1 MMICQ
6 TLMTCFAVGTLALSA
21 TAQSIYLEE
30 DFNGG
35 VFPPAGWSEQNNG
48 VSPGWEG
55 VVDRAVHDDYVG
67 NNQNWLISPSF
78 DLSAATACYL
88 HAFQGSEWTAYR
100 DWNSVEFSLDDG
112 ATWQTLY
119 REEAIG
125 DGRTQPLE
133 VDLAALLGQVSVKLA
148 FRYRG
153 DFANEWSI
161 EWVRVDE
168 EPPGTPPN
176 TWPELPSS
184 FVTAVGF
191 LEDFESGIVPDH
203 VAINMID
210 EVTRNF
216 DARAWCNIG
225 QLAPSQW
232 SIDSGSLEMGL
243 APGDPGLHY
252 ASNAWIV
259 GLNGDGHA
267 EHYLN
272 LKVLNHGEEADPD
285 DGIWVSVDGINWVS
299 VVEDWSE
306 ATGGFQFFRKWVPLR
321 VQLGKSG
328 LDLRGDFYLAFAQ
341 ADNRAYAQSDG
352 LAIDDVQIWV
362 EPLLTATENGVGNLA
377 TIQVENCVPDSNIT
391 MLYSLNGPGPTNT
404 IWGKLDLSSPIGNLG
419 TKTVD
424 ASGIVQFSGIIPNG
438 LAGRNLW
445 LHSSMN
451 WLNTRVISNPLVLQF

>member
-1 MMICQ
+1 MMLHS
-6 TLMTCFAVGTLALSA
+6 TLTTCIATLALAFAA
-21 TAQSIYLEE
+21 TGQTVYLEE

-35 VFPPAGWSEQNNG
+35 LFPPAGWSEQNNG
-48 VSPGWEG
+48 VSLGWEG
-55 VVDRAVHDDYVG
+55 QVDRAVHDDYVG
-67 NNQNWLISPSF
+67 NNRNWLIGPSF
-78 DLSAATACYL
+78 DLSTASACFL

-100 DWNSVEFSLDDG
+100 DWNSVEVSLDGG
-112 ATWQTLY
+112 ASWQTFY
-119 REEAIG
+119 REETIG
-125 DGRTQPLE
+125 DGRSQALE
-133 VDLAALLGQVSVKLA
+133 LDLTPLLGQPSVMLA

-168 EPPGTPPN
+168 EPPGTPT
-176 TWPELPSS
+176 TWPELPTS

-191 LEDFESGIVPDH
+191 LEDFESGTVPDH
-203 VAINMID
+203 VAINMVD
-210 EVTRNF
+210 EVTRSP
-216 DARAWCNIG
+216 DARAWCNVG
-225 QLAPSQW
+225 HLAPSDW
-232 SIDSGSLEMGL
+232 SIGAGSLEMGL

-252 ASNAWIV
+252 AANAWIV
-259 GLNGDGHA
+259 GLNGGGHQ

-285 DGIWVSVDGINWVS
+285 DGIWLSVDGVSWVR
-299 VVEDWSE
+299 VVEDWTE
-306 ATGGFQFFRKWVPLR
+306 ATGGFLYFRRWVPLR
-321 VQLGKSG
+321 IQLGKSG
-328 LDLRGDFYLAFAQ
+328 LDLRGNFYLAFAQ

-377 TIQVENCVPDSNIT
+377 TIRVEDCVPDSKVT
-391 MLYSLNGPGPTNT
+391 MLYSLHGSGPTST
-404 IWGKLDLSSPIGNLG
+404 IWGKLSLTSPIGNLG

-424 ASGIVQFSGIIPNG
+424 AAGIVEFSGIIPNG

-451 WLNTRVISNPLVLQF
+451 WLSTRVISNPLVLQF

>member
-1 MMICQ
+1 MMLRH
-6 TLMTCFAVGTLALSA
+6 TLRTCFAFCAFAISA
-21 TAQSIYLEE
+21 SAQTVFLEE

-35 VFPPAGWSEQNNG
+35 IFPPAAWSEQNNG
-48 VSPGWEG
+48 VSPGWEA

-67 NNQNWLISPSF
+67 NNENWLISPSF
-78 DLSAATACYL
+78 DLSAASACYL

-100 DWNSVEFSLDDG
+100 DWNSVEFSVDGG
-112 ATWQTLY
+112 ATWQTFY
-119 REEAIG
+119 REETIG
-125 DGRTQPLE
+125 DGRTQALE
-133 VDLAALLGQVSVKLA
+133 LDLASLLGQPSVALA
-148 FRYRG
+148 FRYSG

-168 EPPGTPPN
+168 EPPGIPT

-184 FVTAVGF
+184 FVSAIGF
-191 LEDFESGIVPDH
+191 FDGFESGTVPDH

-210 EVTRNF
+210 EVTRSP
-216 DARAWCNIG
+216 DARAWCNVG
-225 QLAPSQW
+225 QLAPSSW
-232 SIDSGSLEMGL
+232 SLGVGSLEMGL

-252 ASNAWIV
+252 SANAWIV
-259 GLNGDGHA
+259 GLNGGGHQ

-285 DGIWVSVDGINWVS
+285 DGIWVSVDGVNWER
-299 VVEDWSE
+299 VVEDWTE

-328 LDLRGDFYLAFAQ
+328 LDLRGNFYLAFAQ

-352 LAIDDVQIWV
+352 IAIDEVQIWV
-362 EPLLTATENGVGNLA
+362 EPLLTATENGVGNPA
-377 TIQVENCVPDSNIT
+377 TIQVEYCVPGSNVT
-391 MLYSLNGPGPTNT
+391 VLYSLNGSGPTNT
-404 IWGKLDLSSPIGNLG
+404 IWGKMELSSPIGNLG
-419 TKTVD
+419 TLTAN
-424 ASGIVQFSGIIPNG
+424 ASGIVQHTGVIPNG

-451 WLNTRVISNPLVLQF
+451 WMNTRVISNPLILQF